1 MTRVKGGIA
10 TKRRHNKW
18 LKLAKGYRGTRGN
31 QYKAAREAVIH
42 AYVYAYRDRR
52 NKKRDFRRLWIAR
65 INAATRQQGL
75 RYGQFINALKHA
87 NVTLDRKIL
96 AHLAMT
102 EPSAFTAIVD
112 LAKKQM
118 ATA

>member
-1 MTRVKGGIA
+1 MTRVKGGVA

-42 AYVYAYRDRR
+42 AYVYASRDRR
-52 NKKRDFRRLWIAR
+52 NRKRDFRRLWIAR
-65 INAATRQQGL
+65 INAATRARGL
-75 RYGQFINALKHA
+75 RYSQFIAGLKKA
-87 NVTLDRKIL
+87 DCILDRKVL

-102 EPSAFTAIVD
+102 EPAAFDAVTK
-112 LAKKQM
+112 LAQSKL